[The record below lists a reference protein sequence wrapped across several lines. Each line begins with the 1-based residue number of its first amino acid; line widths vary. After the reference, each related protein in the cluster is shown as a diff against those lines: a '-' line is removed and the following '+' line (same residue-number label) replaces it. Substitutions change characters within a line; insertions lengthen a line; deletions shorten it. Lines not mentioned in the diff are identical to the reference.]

1 MVGTWGTRRSREI
14 NGCQHTCRGF
24 LARLWGVCSGS
35 LCKIGVVG
43 LVIDVFIQELRGDI
57 RKCDKCNKPSIS
69 YG

>member
-1 MVGTWGTRRSREI
+1 MQRILGAFG
-14 NGCQHTCRGF
+14 
-24 LARLWGVCSGS
+24 GVCSGS

-43 LVIDVFIQELRGDI
+43 MVIDVFIQELRGDI